1 MQNYNPLTTE
11 HVVSYINM
19 MRKGTKV
26 AVVIDLLLPIF
37 VIFMT
42 PEHSTDNIFSP
53 DLIIQ
58 ALASSPAPT
67 AIYSGENM
75 IIRFANEGML
85 ALWGKDSSAI
95 GKPLMEAIPE
105 LEGQPFLGLLQQV
118 WLSGKTYSISEAP
131 AKLIKNG
138 QEMLDYFDY
147 EYKALTDQNN
157 KTWCILNTALNVT
170 SRREFLQ
177 QIREKEEREHALNEE
192 MAATLEEL
200 TSTNEELSD
209 SIKQLAHSR
218 EYIRTIIE
226 QAPVGIAML
235 KGPDHIIEIAN
246 PAILSIWGRKESELV
261 GFPHEEAR
269 PELQGQPV
277 NKWLREVYNSGKAKI
292 NNEFT
297 VRLRHNDGLREA
309 IVNSIYQPIFS
320 EGTISGVLII
330 LEEIT
335 QQVLERRKSQN
346 DQQML
351 ALAID
356 AGALATFYYQPAT
369 NLFSGNSLL
378 NNWFGLSSEENL
390 DLSIALQVIL
400 PEDRN
405 RVINAI
411 TNALSKESDGHY
423 FIEYRI
429 QNNTDKKI
437 RLLQANG
444 RVFYDSQDNPL
455 SLNGTLRDITEQ
467 KKEEQRKDDFMGM
480 VSHELKTPLT
490 SLKAYLQ
497 LLQRTKA
504 NEENSRHQIM
514 LEKSVKQVDYMN
526 NMINGFLNVSRLDS
540 GQMHIE
546 KTVFDFQS
554 LFAEIEHEILSTNH
568 SRSFIFRAS
577 GQTLINAD
585 RDKISQVI
593 HNLIGN
599 AIKYSPVNTSVI
611 IEYAAIGQNS
621 LQVTVTDHGIGIS
634 EEDQQRI
641 FERYYRVKDIN
652 SRTTSGFGIG
662 LYLCKEIIDLHNGT
676 IEVQSSKMEGTTFA
690 FVLPIE

>member
-1 MQNYNPLTTE
+1 
-11 HVVSYINM
+11 
-19 MRKGTKV
+19 
-26 AVVIDLLLPIF
+26 
-37 VIFMT
+37 MT
-42 PEHSTDNIFSP
+42 PEEHSTDNSFSP
-53 DLIIQ
+53 DLIIR

-67 AIYSGENM
+67 SIYSGEDM

-85 ALWGKDSSAI
+85 ALWGKDASVI

-105 LEGQPFLGLLQQV
+105 LEGQPFLGLLRQV
-118 WLSGKTYSISEAP
+118 WRSGKTYSVSEAP
-131 AKLIKNG
+131 ARLIKNG
-138 QEMLDYFDY
+138 KEVLDYFDY

-170 SRREFLQ
+170 SRREFLE
-177 QIREKEEREHALNEE
+177 QIRQKEEIEHALNEE
-192 MAATLEEL
+192 MATTLEEL
-200 TSTNEELSD
+200 TSTNEELSS

-235 KGPDHIIEIAN
+235 KGPEHIIEIAN
-246 PAILSIWGRKESELV
+246 PAILGIWGRKESELV
-261 GFPHEEAR
+261 GFPHEKAR

-277 NKWLREVYNSGKAKI
+277 NTWIKEVYDSGKPRI

-297 VRLRHNDGLREA
+297 VKLRHNDGLREA

-320 EGTISGVLII
+320 EEGSISGVLII

-356 AGALATFYYQPAT
+356 AGELATFYYQPAT
-369 NLFSGNSLL
+369 NLFSGNPLL
-378 NNWFGLSSEENL
+378 KSWFGLSFKENL
-390 DLSIALQVIL
+390 DLSIALEVIL
-400 PEDRN
+400 PEDRD

-411 TNALSKESDGHY
+411 NQSLSKESDGNY

-429 QNNTDKKI
+429 QNAIDKKI

-444 RVFYDSQDNPL
+444 KVFYDEQGNQ

-497 LLQRTKA
+497 LLQRSET
-504 NEENSRHQIM
+504 NQQNPRHQNM

-546 KTVFDFQS
+546 KTSFDFQS

-568 SRSFIFRAS
+568 SRSFIFKAS
-577 GQTLINAD
+577 GEMFVIAD
-585 RDKISQVI
+585 RDKISQVL

-599 AIKYSPVNTSVI
+599 AVKYSPVNTSVI
-611 IEYAAIGQNS
+611 VEYRITDHNS

-634 EEDQQRI
+634 EDDQKRI
-641 FERYYRVKDIN
+641 FERYYRVKDLN
-652 SRTTSGFGIG
+652 SSTTSGFGIG

-676 IEVQSSKMEGTTFA
+676 IEVNSYQMEGTSFS
-690 FVLPIE
+690 FVLPIDGQKLPATSETH